1 MPFDVNQLLQW
12 ISPLVLPAI
21 GWAWRLENEVKAF
34 RIQAA
39 AENTS
44 IRAEWQKALHELE
57 GRMVSQEMLDR
68 FDQRIEKRLDRIEGK
83 LDKALQKEP
92 G

>member
-1 MPFDVNQLLQW
+1 MSFELNQLLPW
-12 ISPLVLPAI
+12 ISTLIVPLA
-21 GWAWRLENEVKAF
+21 GWAWKLEMEVKAL
-34 RIQAA
+34 RILMAA
-39 AENTS
+39 DNAA
-44 IRAEWQKALHELE
+44 IRADVQKNMHELE